1 MAAQQ
6 HRQPTDLLE
15 ASEQAFVEREGSP
28 DRDDAG
34 ECAGMAAG
42 DPECLRATAPLADE
56 EDPPRM
62 NRDAV
67 ADPIDRLPDERL
79 AVGVRAVRAARFHGH
94 VIAETDAAH
103 RPSQIESRPMRVGQP
118 DEERIGVPRLIPGG
132 DEHSL
137 CADRCRCGGAPFPS
151 CRRAR
156 ADGPCRRERRRDRA
170 VRGSEVRL
178 PVKLRFGRDRAGGEA
193 GTHAAPQVGTIRSSR
208 GREAPWRTRNR
219 GGSNGTPTVAST
231 ADSPPDRVPLMD
243 RPVGGAGAFPGP

>member
-15 ASEQAFVEREGSP
+15 ASEQAFVERKGPP

-34 ECAGMAAG
+34 ERAGMAAG
-42 DPECLRATAPLADE
+42 DPECLRATASLADE

-79 AVGVRAVRAARFHGH
+79 AVGIRAARAARFYGH

-118 DEERIGVPRLIPGG
+118 DKERIGVPRLIPGG

-137 CADRCRCGGAPFPS
+137 CADRCRCGGAPLPS

-156 ADGPCRRERRRDRA
+156 AGECRRGRRRDRA

-178 PVKLRFGRDRAGGEA
+178 PLELRFGRDRAGGEA

-208 GREAPWRTRNR
+208 GGEAPWRTRNR
-219 GGSNGTPTVAST
+219 GG
-231 ADSPPDRVPLMD
+231 
-243 RPVGGAGAFPGP
+243 F

>member
-1 MAAQQ
+1 
-6 HRQPTDLLE
+6 
-15 ASEQAFVEREGSP
+15 
-28 DRDDAG
+28 
-34 ECAGMAAG
+34 
-42 DPECLRATAPLADE
+42 
-56 EDPPRM
+56 M

-79 AVGVRAVRAARFHGH
+79 AVGIRAVRAARFHGH

-156 ADGPCRRERRRDRA
+156 ADGPCRRGRRRDA
-170 VRGSEVRL
+170 LCVGAKFGSPWNCGSAGIV
-178 PVKLRFGRDRAGGEA
+178 RAG
-193 GTHAAPQVGTIRSSR
+193 RR
-208 GREAPWRTRNR
+208 GRMQHLWLGRSGLHGVGKPRGEHGIE
-219 GGSNGTPTVAST
+219 GGSSGTPTIAST
-231 ADSPPDRVPLMD
+231 ADSPPDSVPPTD
-243 RPVGGAGAFPGP
+243 RDVGGAGALPGPQIWPKGRLQPPATRRRGRGGIRQCGRLGGAIATASSGRAGTLSIAWQHPARLTPRAGS